1 MTGAASRRPDPECG
15 RRGVPVAAR
24 PPGREVW
31 LGFVVRDQASNRE
44 PNAGGSEV
52 GVGELGAAPTVLG
65 RGCLGGMGQSESLRT
80 AGVAG
85 WGGHGGEC
93 GEEGRG
99 ADDYLVPW
107 SGF

>member
-85 WGGHGGEC
+85 WGGARWGVW
-93 GEEGRG
+93 GRRKG
-99 ADDYLVPW
+99 C
-107 SGF
+107 